1 MASKKAPTTLP
12 VTVEDIRRA
21 AGTIKGAVIDTRF
34 EKSRTLSGIAG
45 ADIWLKFENL
55 QFTAAYKE
63 RGALNRLSSLTGRE
77 KAAASSPCRP
87 AIMPR
92 VLPITH
98 HGSAFRPPS

>member
-55 QFTAAYKE
+55 
-63 RGALNRLSSLTGRE
+63 
-77 KAAASSPCRP
+77 
-87 AIMPR
+87 
-92 VLPITH
+92 
-98 HGSAFRPPS
+98 